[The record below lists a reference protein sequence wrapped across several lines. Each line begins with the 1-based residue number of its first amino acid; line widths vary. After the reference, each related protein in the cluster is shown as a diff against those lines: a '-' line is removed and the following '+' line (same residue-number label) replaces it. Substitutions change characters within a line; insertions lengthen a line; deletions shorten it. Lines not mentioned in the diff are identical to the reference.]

1 MRGKKNIEAINT
13 ALRVKRVSEAKWKK
27 DGQCQMWA
35 E

>member
-13 ALRVKRVSEAKWKK
+13 ALRVKRVSEAKWK